1 MLIYIRTYNVCVYVY
16 VYFYLYIYIIY
27 YIYVY
32 VCIFLFIYIF
42 ICIYYIILYT
52 YICQIVHHNSCFNLS
67 VLHNSFHN
75 QGSKVIIAIF
85 FTFRNTV
92 FYEIFRPITHSTFL
106 QLELL
111 LEPLYRTFSQ
121 LTLGILL
128 TFVLNF

>member
-1 MLIYIRTYNVCVYVY
+1 MLIYIHTYNVCVYVY

-52 YICQIVHHNSCFNLS
+52 YICQIVHHNSCINLS

-92 FYEIFRPITHSTFL
+92 FYEIFRSTFL